1 MSKEKTPIQELI
13 EELEEGRYAV
23 NDDIYLATM
32 EIVID
37 TVKGYRPKEREAIKE
52 AYDSGYDDHYLHEID
67 VDYYTEKYGK

>member
-1 MSKEKTPIQELI
+1 MSKENTPIEKLI

-37 TVKGYRPKEREAIKE
+37 TVKGYRPKEREAMDKVYKKGFNEGAQE
-52 AYDSGYDDHYLHEID
+52 AATDILNR
-67 VDYYTEKYGK
+67 